1 MKTMK
6 TFKLPTWAETNN
18 VTTYMDML
26 KHNMSRKD
34 AIERVKA
41 NNKVAKFLNKNG
53 WTFTEGGCIVEHG
66 YVLNFRKPTGIV
78 ADNKAAHP
86 YLHFGWYWDNCGGP
100 DFWRGDLWVS
110 YSYDREFKYLGP
122 VGFFK
127 IHDILQGNLKDLYQY
142 ESQLVY
148 ALISQNPIIN
158 GNR

>member
-1 MKTMK
+1 MKRTI
-6 TFKLPTWAETNN
+6 KLPTWAETNN

-26 KHNMSRKD
+26 KYDMPRKD
-34 AIERVKA
+34 AIARVKA
-41 NNKVAKFLNKNG
+41 NNKVSNHLNKNG
-53 WTFTEGGCIVEHG
+53 WTFTEGGCIAEHG

-78 ADNKAAHP
+78 TGDKASHP

-110 YSYDREFKYLGP
+110 YSYDREFKFLGP

-142 ESQLVY
+142 EIQLRNS
-148 ALISQNPIIN
+148 LISQTPIIN

>member
-1 MKTMK
+1 MTR
-6 TFKLPTWAETNN
+6 TIKLPTWAESNN

-26 KHNMSRKD
+26 KYDMKRKD
-34 AIERVKA
+34 AIARVKA
-41 NNKVAKFLNKNG
+41 NNKVANHLNKNG
-53 WTFTEGGCIVEHG
+53 WTFTEGGCIAEHG

-78 ADNKAAHP
+78 TGDKAAHP

-142 ESQLVY
+142 ESQLIH
-148 ALISQNPIIN
+148 ALISQNPIRN
-158 GNR
+158 GGK

>member
-1 MKTMK
+1 MKTI
-6 TFKLPTWAETNN
+6 KLPTWAETNN

-26 KHNMSRKD
+26 KYDMSRKD
-34 AIERVKA
+34 AIGRVKA
-41 NNKVAKFLNKNG
+41 NDKVAKFLHKNG
-53 WTFTEGGCIVEHG
+53 WTFTEGGCIVENG

-78 ADNKAAHP
+78 TGDKAAHP

-110 YSYDREFKYLGP
+110 YSYDREFKFLGP

-142 ESQLVY
+142 EIQLRNS
-148 ALISQNPIIN
+148 LISQTPIIN